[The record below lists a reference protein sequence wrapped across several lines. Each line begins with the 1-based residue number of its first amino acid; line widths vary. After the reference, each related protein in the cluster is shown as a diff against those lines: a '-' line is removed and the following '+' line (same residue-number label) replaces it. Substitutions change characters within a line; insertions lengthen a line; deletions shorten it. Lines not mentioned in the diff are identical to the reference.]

1 MDNLII
7 QIKNRPV
14 DSRGRIPLRT
24 RYSDR
29 NFASLQNG
37 IQDRTMEI
45 PRLGIISDPELSVT
59 GLSASGLTVWYS
71 AFEYL
76 SPYGI
81 KCEVPAGSV
90 GLCPHLIGLTPRIDV
105 IAANTLPKYDGDGE
119 INYSG
124 EVQAITGLSD
134 LANSYVPHIPDSWLK
149 IGEVGIG
156 PGDCICTLRD
166 YIPDKVPTPMGA
178 PRVGLT
184 DLMKVYVNPFR
195 GHLACS
201 NDRLDFT
208 GGFSPAFEAPGVSGM
223 IRIDLL
229 VLNRNSELEIIQG
242 SESLS
247 PTRPVAPD
255 YPAAKIPI
263 AEVLLQKADDR
274 MFQDM
279 VSDVRPHFVWPPVL
293 SFHETEWIPAGNFSC
308 TNRPPVVGPDNAEII
323 DLFPALYFNDSLEQ
337 SVFATWRMPHRWN
350 TITGLTVIISWVNVD
365 GLTCSSA
372 VKWGIE
378 YGCADFCA
386 GISPLV
392 NRAIGYCFTM
402 LCCEAGITVGYARR
416 DTGIGLCVSA
426 LTPGGIFGF
435 RIFRDATDPEDTM
448 LGDAALLGV
457 ALEWEGYACVD
468 RTIIYA

>member
-1 MDNLII
+1 M
-7 QIKNRPV
+7 
-14 DSRGRIPLRT
+14 
-24 RYSDR
+24 
-29 NFASLQNG
+29 A
-37 IQDRTMEI
+37 
-45 PRLGIISDPELSVT
+45 
-59 GLSASGLTVWYS
+59 
-71 AFEYL
+71 
-76 SPYGI
+76 
-81 KCEVPAGSV
+81 
-90 GLCPHLIGLTPRIDV
+90 
-105 IAANTLPKYDGDGE
+105 
-119 INYSG
+119 
-124 EVQAITGLSD
+124 
-134 LANSYVPHIPDSWLK
+134 
-149 IGEVGIG
+149 
-156 PGDCICTLRD
+156 
-166 YIPDKVPTPMGA
+166 A

-184 DLMKVYVNPFR
+184 GLMKVYVNPFR

-208 GGFSPAFEAPGVSGM
+208 GGFSPSFEAPGVSGM

-229 VLNRNSELEIIQG
+229 VLNRNSELEIIRG

-247 PTRPVAPD
+247 PIRSSAPD

-263 AEVLLQKADDR
+263 AEVLLQKSDTR

-308 TNRPPVVGPDNAEII
+308 INRPPVVGPDNADII

-337 SVFATWRMPHRWN
+337 SVFNTWRMPHRWN

-372 VKWGIE
+372 VKWGVE

-392 NRAIGYCFTM
+392 NRAIGYCFTT
-402 LCCEAGITVGYARR
+402 LCCEAGITIGYARR

-435 RIFRDATDPEDTM
+435 RVFRDATDPEDTM

-468 RTIIYA
+468 RTMIYA